1 MGRGLSLPM
10 VFSERGCHRMTSIPR
25 KSKQVINTGRKSKF
39 SKVMSSQWQLM
50 VMSIPMLLYIL
61 LFNYAPLWGWL
72 NAFKDYSNKA
82 SFGTGNAPW
91 FGWGNFAQLF
101 RDNSVT
107 VDGRMGLWNDFG
119 LSIRN
124 TFAMS
129 VINLVF
135 GTVSSI
141 LLAVLLN
148 EVRSKSF
155 KRTVQT
161 VTYLPHFLSM
171 IVVVSMAQNIF
182 STDGP
187 LNRFL
192 VSMGLIKEEIFWLG
206 DKRYFW
212 WLVGIINVWKEVGWN
227 TIIYISAMTSID
239 PCLHEAAAIDGAG
252 RFQRILHVTLPGIK
266 STFVILLIM
275 NIGHLLEAGFEIQYL
290 LGRGVVYDVAST
302 IDIFVLKYGTEKLDI
317 GVATA
322 AGMFKSVV
330 AIVLLVIANMVAKAL
345 DEDTL
350 I

>member
-1 MGRGLSLPM
+1 
-10 VFSERGCHRMTSIPR
+10 MTSIPR
-25 KSKQVINTGRKSKF
+25 DISREAYMPGRKSRFAKI
-39 SKVMSSQWQLM
+39 MGSQWQLM
-50 VMSIPMLLYIL
+50 LMSVPMLLYVL
-61 LFNYAPLWGWL
+61 LFNYAPMWGWL
-72 NAFKDYSNKA
+72 NAFKDYSSKS

-91 FGWGNFAQLF
+91 YGLGNFEQLF
-101 RDNSVT
+101 SSGT
-107 VDGRMGLWNDFG
+107 TADGRIGLWYDFSI
-119 LSIRN
+119 SIRN
-124 TFAMS
+124 TFVMS

-135 GTVSSI
+135 STVSTI

-148 EVRSKSF
+148 EVRQKAF

-171 IVVVSMAQNIF
+171 IVVVSMTQNIF
-182 STDGP
+182 STNGP
-187 LNRFL
+187 VNDFL
-192 VSMGLIKEEIFWLG
+192 MGLGLIKEDVFWLG
-206 DKRYFW
+206 DKKYFW
-212 WLVGIINVWKEVGWN
+212 WLVGIINVWKEVGWG

-239 PCLHEAAAIDGAG
+239 PCLYEAAAIDGAG

-290 LGRGVVYDVAST
+290 LGRGVVYDVACT

-322 AGMFKSVV
+322 AGMFKSLV
-330 AIVLLVIANMVAKAL
+330 AIVLLLVANMTAKAL
-345 DEDTL
+345 DEETL

>member
-1 MGRGLSLPM
+1 
-10 VFSERGCHRMTSIPR
+10 MTSVAVKPPR
-25 KSKQVINTGRKSKF
+25 RSKISKTLG
-39 SKVMSSQWQLM
+39 SQWQLM
-50 VMSIPMLLYIL
+50 LMSVPMLLYVL
-61 LFNYAPLWGWL
+61 LFNYAPMWGWL
-72 NAFKDYSNKA
+72 EAFKDYSSKSA
-82 SFGTGNAPW
+82 LATGNAPW
-91 FGWGNFAQLF
+91 IGFGNFNFLF
-101 RDNSVT
+101 
-107 VDGRMGLWNDFG
+107 NDPLVKTDFL

-124 TFAMS
+124 TLAMS

-148 EVRSKSF
+148 ELRSKTF

-171 IVVVSMAQNIF
+171 IVVVSIAQNIF
-182 STDGP
+182 ATNGP
-187 LNRFL
+187 LNSILRSL
-192 VSMGLIKEEIFWLG
+192 GLIKEDVFWLG
-206 DKRYFW
+206 DKKYFW

-239 PCLHEAAAIDGAG
+239 PCLYEAAAIDGAG

-275 NIGHLLEAGFEIQYL
+275 NIGHLMEAGFEIQYL

-330 AIVLLVIANMVAKAL
+330 AIILLIIANMTAKAL

>member
-1 MGRGLSLPM
+1 
-10 VFSERGCHRMTSIPR
+10 MTSIPR
-25 KSKQVINTGRKSKF
+25 NASKVINTGRKSKLA
-39 SKVMSSQWQLM
+39 KVMGSQWQLM
-50 VMSIPMLLYIL
+50 LMSIPMLLYVL
-61 LFNYAPLWGWL
+61 LFNYAPLWGWV
-72 NAFKDYSNKA
+72 NAFKDYSSKSA
-82 SFGTGNAPW
+82 FGSGNAPW

-101 RDNSVT
+101 RDNAVT

-119 LSIRN
+119 LSVRN
-124 TFAMS
+124 TLVMS
-129 VINLVF
+129 VINLTF
-135 GTVSSI
+135 GTVSAI

-148 EVRSKSF
+148 EVRSKAF

-212 WLVGIINVWKEVGWN
+212 WLVGIINVWKEVGWG

-239 PCLHEAAAIDGAG
+239 PCLYEAAAIDGAG

-266 STFVILLIM
+266 STFMVLLIM
-275 NIGHLLEAGFEIQYL
+275 NIGHLMEAGFEIQYL
-290 LGRGVVYDVAST
+290 LGSSVVMDWSQT
-302 IDIFVLKYGTEKLDI
+302 IDIFVLQYGISKQQY

-330 AIVLLVIANMVAKAL
+330 AIILLFAANTIARQL
-345 DEDTL
+345 DEATL

>member
-1 MGRGLSLPM
+1 LG
-10 VFSERGCHRMTSIPR
+10 
-25 KSKQVINTGRKSKF
+25 
-39 SKVMSSQWQLM
+39 SQWQLM
-50 VMSIPMLLYIL
+50 LMSVPMLLYVL
-61 LFNYAPLWGWL
+61 LFNYAPMWGWL
-72 NAFKDYSNKA
+72 EAFKDYSSKSA
-82 SFGTGNAPW
+82 LATGNAPW
-91 FGWGNFAQLF
+91 IGLGNFDFLF
-101 RDNSVT
+101 
-107 VDGRMGLWNDFG
+107 NDPLVKTDFL

-124 TFAMS
+124 TLAMS

-148 EVRSKSF
+148 ELRSKAF

-171 IVVVSMAQNIF
+171 IVVVSIAQNIF
-182 STDGP
+182 ATNGP
-187 LNRFL
+187 LNNILRSL
-192 VSMGLIKEEIFWLG
+192 GLIKEDVFWLG
-206 DKRYFW
+206 DKKYFW

-239 PCLHEAAAIDGAG
+239 PCLYEAAAIDGAG

-266 STFVILLIM
+266 STFIILLIM
-275 NIGHLLEAGFEIQYL
+275 NIGHLMEAGFEIQYL

-330 AIVLLVIANMVAKAL
+330 AIILLIIANMTAKAL